1 MIQRIP
7 QFTKNLPLRPTPP
20 LVRKSPLTP
29 PVTPELFPS
38 PVNIHTPMGLFSATG
53 HGGESKYGRHH
64 DADQRR
70 QFPFDPNCIALSD
83 TIVIP
88 YDESTHILFHYG
100 SDSPLRLNGYESGN
114 VPCGTMVPAET
125 VFSVGNQTCYG
136 YNHIYQG
143 LPYRPTEIGIEPYAE
158 FTLTNTDCM
167 SEKSQPLLVF
177 MVMSA
182 LMCDSFSADDPT
194 FFIIGKDAPH
204 RLFGTVNSA
213 DGYFYMNGRID
224 QKYFVGMDL
233 ISGAPIDQNP
243 DDAPFLHLRDIY
255 NRVMNDTH
263 SIIRLERYDAEK
275 ICPTPAPTTEALDQ
289 TVAPQTTVRPQTIPD
304 AKTSS
309 SIGTPAPDM
318 QPMSDSEARLWI
330 ILFSVVSS
338 LFVLL
343 LGYTIFIKIN
353 DCLSRRD
360 TDGAPALDNSDA
372 IETTS
377 ETELPESLEQ
387 PVAPVAPAATEAPL
401 EPEPTIWPEAAAT
414 VPPTNRPSTEVPVSL
429 NNQTYQSNPS
439 SSLADALHTS
449 SETSVNDDPLAI
461 EHHSPSS
468 DADRLPNQPAD
479 ASLYGTQ
486 WGTPPGSPPNRPLA
500 PATYR
505 LDRPGFISPS
515 ASFEDPLPTSLH
527 NTQLGTPPGS
537 PDCREPAARSTLL
550 QNSPPASGDRS
561 LNALLYGTR
570 LQPPTASFDDHSPD
584 VGASPLYCT
593 QLMAPINRRSPRL
606 QLSPINSPTEPAL
619 PLLSSDSGSRS
630 APLRSSG
637 GSSAMVVASRD
648 TSSHDALHE
657 SPSADSPPSP
667 IPSDTPSSILRTSAR
682 SERSPLSVQF
692 APYPLPSP
700 RAIEPNGASA
710 LQSLVNTRKDAL
722 MRASAAQK

>member
-20 LVRKSPLTP
+20 LVRRSPLTP

-70 QFPFDPNCIALSD
+70 QFPFDPNFIALSD

-439 SSLADALHTS
+439 SSLAEAVHTS
-449 SETSVNDDPLAI
+449 PETSVNDDPLAI
-461 EHHSPSS
+461 KHHSPAS
-468 DADRLPNQPAD
+468 AARLPDQLAA
-479 ASLYGTQ
+479 ASLC
-486 WGTPPGSPPNRPLA
+486 GTPPGSPPNRPLA

-584 VGASPLYCT
+584 VAAT
-593 QLMAPINRRSPRL
+593 N
-606 QLSPINSPTEPAL
+606 
-619 PLLSSDSGSRS
+619 
-630 APLRSSG
+630 
-637 GSSAMVVASRD
+637 
-648 TSSHDALHE
+648 
-657 SPSADSPPSP
+657 
-667 IPSDTPSSILRTSAR
+667 SILRTSAR